1 LNFLITGGSGFVGR
15 NLVKEISNL
24 KNTKVYVIDKKSY
37 NFNLKNV
44 FFIKA
49 DLGDLKALK
58 KINIK
63 IDYIYHLAADLGVQ
77 KIMKYPLW
85 SLKNNLTTTENI
97 IQLSKIKKIKR
108 LFFFSTSEV
117 YSLLNKHGKM
127 SEKDDLQIPSIHHPR
142 SAYWLSKVYGE
153 FMTIRSKVP
162 YTIFRIFN
170 IYGHSMK
177 TTHVIPS
184 IFHKLKNDKNPT
196 FENPNHSRCFLYMDD
211 AINIFLQALKPSF
224 KNEIVNVANPTEEIK
239 IKDLISKIKKIL
251 NIKKKIRFEK
261 VKNLSIYRRMPSI
274 QKTRKLIK
282 NKLIFTGFDKGLLT
296 LKDYYENKN

>member
-1 LNFLITGGSGFVGR
+1 MNFLITGGSGFVGR

-127 SEKDDLQIPSIHHPR
+127 SEKDDL
-142 SAYWLSKVYGE
+142 Y
-153 FMTIRSKVP
+153 
-162 YTIFRIFN
+162 
-170 IYGHSMK
+170 
-177 TTHVIPS
+177 
-184 IFHKLKNDKNPT
+184 
-196 FENPNHSRCFLYMDD
+196 
-211 AINIFLQALKPSF
+211 
-224 KNEIVNVANPTEEIK
+224 
-239 IKDLISKIKKIL
+239 
-251 NIKKKIRFEK
+251 
-261 VKNLSIYRRMPSI
+261 
-274 QKTRKLIK
+274 
-282 NKLIFTGFDKGLLT
+282 
-296 LKDYYENKN
+296 